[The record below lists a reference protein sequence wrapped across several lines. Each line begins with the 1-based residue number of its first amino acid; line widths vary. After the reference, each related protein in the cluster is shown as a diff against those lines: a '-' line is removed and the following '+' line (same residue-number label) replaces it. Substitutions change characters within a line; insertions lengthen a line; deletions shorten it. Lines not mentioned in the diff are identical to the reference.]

1 MIEELRGK
9 GENEI
14 EIESMLAFVFYLK
27 GTKIRS
33 EKTRIHYR
41 RSVKRLE
48 DMLGRKAV
56 LSDLTRDS
64 IVSLM
69 TWLRDNRGNKPDTVN
84 TSRKYLV
91 AVWQWAFDAGI
102 TNRFPRVD
110 KAVSPKRTP
119 KAFTVNELERL
130 MDACGRIRGETNGM
144 KNSVLLKTV
153 IALVMDTGARAGELF
168 SFRWEWIDWSGGWIH
183 VPAEYRKRKEYDAE
197 YGLLDD
203 TLAWLK
209 SFKKD
214 YGPIFNC
221 ESVPGNYY
229 DLWDQ
234 LLREAGIQVNRR
246 NKTQCLRRTFA
257 TLIEAGGGHAP
268 TALGVKVVEMV
279 RKHYLDPSMID
290 IKCAEKIPFR
300 TLSLGKDGKK

>member
-1 MIEELRGK
+1 MIEEAHEKSQEDKFITDVL
-9 GENEI
+9 GE
-14 EIESMLAFVFYLK
+14 MFAVK

-33 EKTRIHYR
+33 EKTKLHYYR
-41 RSVKRLE
+41 ALNAFAEMIGDKPR
-48 DMLGRKAV
+48 
-56 LSDLTRDS
+56 LSDLNRER
-64 IVSLM
+64 IVKFMS
-69 TWLRDNRGNKPDTVN
+69 WIRESRGICAETINCH
-84 TSRKYLV
+84 RKNLV
-91 AVWQWAFDAGI
+91 AIWQWAFNQKLV
-102 TNRFPRVD
+102 NRLPMVERMPV
-110 KAVSPKRTP
+110 PKRIP

-144 KNSVLLKTV
+144 QNSVLLKTV
-153 IALVMDTGARAGELF
+153 IALVMDTGVRAGELF
-168 SFRWEWIDWSGGWIH
+168 SFKWEWIDWTGGWIH
-183 VPAEYRKRKEYDAE
+183 VPAEYRKGGMYDAR
-197 YGLLDD
+197 YGLLGD
-203 TLAWLK
+203 TLVWLK